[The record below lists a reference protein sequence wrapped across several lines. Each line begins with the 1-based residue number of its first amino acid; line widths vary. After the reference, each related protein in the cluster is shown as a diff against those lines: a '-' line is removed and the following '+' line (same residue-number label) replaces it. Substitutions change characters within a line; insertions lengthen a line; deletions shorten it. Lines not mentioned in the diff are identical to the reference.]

1 MDLPSPGDAA
11 IVVAGALTAGF
22 VNGLSGTGY
31 SLMALGFWL
40 HVMAPTT
47 AAPLTALC
55 SVSGHIQ
62 SLPRIWR
69 GVIWKR
75 LWPFLAAGLI
85 GVPMGTALLGRI
97 HIQPLKLAVGT
108 FLILYCCW
116 MAFVRRP
123 PIVHG
128 GGRLADAGI
137 GLVGGVLGGM
147 ASMSGPAPTL
157 WTQLRGWNMHEQRGV
172 NQPFNMSILAA
183 ALASAAVAGFLDRT
197 FLIWVAITLPTT
209 FIGARLGLL
218 VYGRID
224 DRQFR
229 WIILGLLTLAGLSL
243 ILSGLG

>member
-1 MDLPSPGDAA
+1 MELPPLGDVA

-40 HVMAPTT
+40 HVMSPTT

-55 SVSGHIQ
+55 SVTGHIQ

-69 GVIWKR
+69 GVIWTR
-75 LWPFLAAGLI
+75 LWPFLAAGLV
-85 GVPMGTALLGRI
+85 GVPVGTALLG
-97 HIQPLKLAVGT
+97 HIRLQPLKLSIGC
-108 FLILYCCW
+108 FLILYCGW

-123 PIVHG
+123 PIIHG
-128 GGRLADAGI
+128 GNRWADAGI

-147 ASMSGPAPTL
+147 ASMSGPAPSV
-157 WTQLRGWNMHEQRGV
+157 WAQLRGWNMHEQRGV
-172 NQPFNMSILAA
+172 NQPFNMAILAA
-183 ALASAAVAGFLDRT
+183 ALVSAAVAGYLDHVFLVWV
-197 FLIWVAITLPTT
+197 LITVPTT
-209 FIGARLGLL
+209 LLGARLGLL

-229 WIILGLLTLAGLSL
+229 WIILGLLALSGASL
-243 ILSGLG
+243 ILSGLS

>member
-1 MDLPSPGDAA
+1 MELPPLGDVA

-40 HVMAPTT
+40 HVMSPTT

-69 GVIWKR
+69 GVIWTR
-75 LWPFLAAGLI
+75 LWPFLAAGLV
-85 GVPMGTALLGRI
+85 GVPLGTALLG
-97 HIQPLKLAVGT
+97 HIRLQPLKLSVGC
-108 FLILYCCW
+108 FLILYCGW

-123 PIVHG
+123 PIIHG
-128 GGRLADAGI
+128 GSRWADAGI

-147 ASMSGPAPTL
+147 ASMSGPAPSV
-157 WTQLRGWNMHEQRGV
+157 WAQLRGWNMHEQRGV
-172 NQPFNMSILAA
+172 NQPFNMAILAA
-183 ALASAAVAGFLDRT
+183 ALVSAAVAGYLDHVFLVWV
-197 FLIWVAITLPTT
+197 LITVPTT
-209 FIGARLGLL
+209 LLGARLGLL

-229 WIILGLLTLAGLSL
+229 WIILGLLALSGASL
-243 ILSGLG
+243 ILSGLS

>member
-1 MDLPSPGDAA
+1 MELPPLGDTAT
-11 IVVAGALTAGF
+11 VVAGALTAGF

-40 HVMAPTT
+40 HVMSPTT

-69 GVIWKR
+69 GVIWTR
-75 LWPFLAAGLI
+75 LWPFLAAGLV
-85 GVPMGTALLGRI
+85 GVPLGTALLGHI
-97 HIQPLKLAVGT
+97 HLQPLKLSVGC
-108 FLILYCCW
+108 FLVLYCGW

-123 PIVHG
+123 PIIHG
-128 GGRLADAGI
+128 GSRWADAGI

-147 ASMSGPAPTL
+147 ASMSGPAPSV
-157 WTQLRGWNMHEQRGV
+157 WAQLRGWNMHEQRGV
-172 NQPFNMSILAA
+172 NQPFNMAILAA
-183 ALASAAVAGFLDRT
+183 ALVSAAVAGYLNHLFLVWA
-197 FLIWVAITLPTT
+197 LITVPTT
-209 FIGARLGLL
+209 LLGARLGLL

-229 WIILGLLTLAGLSL
+229 WIILGLLTLSGISL
-243 ILSGLG
+243 ILSGLR

>member
-1 MDLPSPGDAA
+1 MELPPLGDVA

-40 HVMAPTT
+40 HVMSPTT

-69 GVIWKR
+69 GVIWTR
-75 LWPFLAAGLI
+75 LWPFLAAGLV
-85 GVPMGTALLGRI
+85 GVPLGTALLG
-97 HIQPLKLAVGT
+97 HIRLQPLKLSVGC
-108 FLILYCCW
+108 FLILYCGW

-123 PIVHG
+123 PIIRG
-128 GGRLADAGI
+128 ASRWADAGI

-147 ASMSGPAPTL
+147 ASMSGPAPSV
-157 WTQLRGWNMHEQRGV
+157 WAQLRGWNMHEQRGV
-172 NQPFNMSILAA
+172 NQPFNMAILAA
-183 ALASAAVAGFLDRT
+183 ALVSAAVAGYLDHVFLVWV
-197 FLIWVAITLPTT
+197 LITVPTT
-209 FIGARLGLL
+209 LLGARLGLL

-229 WIILGLLTLAGLSL
+229 WIILGLLALSGASL
-243 ILSGLG
+243 ILSGLR

>member
-1 MDLPSPGDAA
+1 MALPLGDVA

-40 HVMAPTT
+40 HVMSPTT

-69 GVIWKR
+69 GVIWTR
-75 LWPFLAAGLI
+75 LWPFLAAGLV
-85 GVPMGTALLGRI
+85 GVPLGTALLG
-97 HIQPLKLAVGT
+97 HIRLQPLKLSVGC
-108 FLILYCCW
+108 FLILYCGW

-123 PIVHG
+123 PIIRG
-128 GGRLADAGI
+128 ASRWADAGI

-147 ASMSGPAPTL
+147 ASMSGPAPSV
-157 WTQLRGWNMHEQRGV
+157 WAQLRGWNMHEQRGV
-172 NQPFNMSILAA
+172 NQPFNMAILAA
-183 ALASAAVAGFLDRT
+183 ALVSAAVAGYLDHVFLVWV
-197 FLIWVAITLPTT
+197 LITVPTT
-209 FIGARLGLL
+209 LLGARLGLL

-229 WIILGLLTLAGLSL
+229 WIILGLLALSGASL
-243 ILSGLG
+243 ILSGLR

>member
-1 MDLPSPGDAA
+1 VELPPLGDVA

-40 HVMAPTT
+40 HVMSPTT

-69 GVIWKR
+69 GVIWTR
-75 LWPFLAAGLI
+75 LWPFLAAGLV
-85 GVPMGTALLGRI
+85 GVPLGTALLG
-97 HIQPLKLAVGT
+97 HIRLQPLKLSVGC
-108 FLILYCCW
+108 FLILYCGW

-123 PIVHG
+123 PIIRG
-128 GGRLADAGI
+128 ASRWADAGI

-147 ASMSGPAPTL
+147 ASMSGPAPSV
-157 WTQLRGWNMHEQRGV
+157 WAQLRGWNMHEQRGV
-172 NQPFNMSILAA
+172 NQPFNMAILAA
-183 ALASAAVAGFLDRT
+183 ALVSAAVAGYLDHVFLVWV
-197 FLIWVAITLPTT
+197 LITVPTT
-209 FIGARLGLL
+209 LLGARLGLL

-229 WIILGLLTLAGLSL
+229 WIILGLLALSGASL
-243 ILSGLG
+243 ILSGLS